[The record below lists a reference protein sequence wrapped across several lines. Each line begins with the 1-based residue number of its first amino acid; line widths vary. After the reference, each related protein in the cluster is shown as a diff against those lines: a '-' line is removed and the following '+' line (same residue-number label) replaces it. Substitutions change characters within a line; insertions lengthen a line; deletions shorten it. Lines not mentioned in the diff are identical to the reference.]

1 MFRYSIR
8 TLGCKANLYDSL
20 VLERELSELGGER
33 DDKNP
38 DLFLLNSC
46 TVTQSADSQCLYEVR
61 ALKKRSP
68 EAWTVVTG
76 CYAEVAEE
84 KIRASLGVDAVINN
98 RGKRG
103 LKKMVADRFGIALV
117 NDPSAAESD
126 LGAGIY
132 WGQLP
137 VFKGRV
143 RAFLKIQEGCNDFC
157 TYCII
162 PYARG
167 KSRSVRPGPLIAEAQ
182 RLADAG
188 VRELVLTGVNI
199 ADYGLDHGSD
209 PRTSFDDLV
218 EALLERTTMPRIR
231 LSSLDP
237 SEISDRLL
245 SMMTAGGRL
254 MPHFHVSLQSAVSR
268 VLRAMKRAYRAED
281 VEAALERIHAR
292 SSGIFVG
299 MDVIAGFASET
310 DEEHREGL
318 RRLERLPWTRLHV
331 FPYSERGG
339 TPAARIP
346 GAVEPR
352 ARFERARE
360 LLELSRVRHEA
371 FVKRYVGKRVDG
383 VLFESAFEAGGDH
396 FVAGHSPNYLRVMA
410 RMPSRTEE
418 EARSRSNTIASVR
431 ALGALPKPEQ
441 DWTLE
446 AAIENAVFDA
456 GEAGHA

>member
-1 MFRYSIR
+1 MTGTATFRYSIR

-46 TVTQSADSQCLYEVR
+46 TVTHSADSQCLYEVR

-68 EAWTVVTG
+68 DAWTVVTG

-84 KIRASLGVDAVINN
+84 KIRKSFGVDTVINN
-98 RGKRG
+98 RGKRA
-103 LKKMVADRFGIALV
+103 LKKMVADHYGIRLEHA
-117 NDPSAAESD
+117 DAENASD
-126 LGAGIY
+126 LGADIY

-143 RAFLKIQEGCNDFC
+143 RAFLKIQEGCNDYC

-167 KSRSVRPGPLIAEAQ
+167 KSRSVRLEPLLAEVQ
-182 RLADAG
+182 
-188 VRELVLTGVNI
+188 
-199 ADYGLDHGSD
+199 
-209 PRTSFDDLV
+209 
-218 EALLERTTMPRIR
+218 RIR

-237 SEISDRLL
+237 SEISERLL
-245 SMMTAGGRL
+245 AMMVPGGRL
-254 MPHFHVSLQSAVSR
+254 MPHVHVSLQSAVSR
-268 VLRAMKRAYRAED
+268 VLRAMKRTYREED
-281 VEAALERIHAR
+281 VETTLERVHAR
-292 SSGIFVG
+292 NPEIFVG

-310 DEEHREGL
+310 EEEHRDGL

-331 FPYSERGG
+331 FPYSEREG
-339 TPAARIP
+339 TPAVRIP

-352 ARFERARE
+352 VRFDRARE
-360 LLELSRVRHEA
+360 LMELSRSRHEA
-371 FVKRYVGKRVDG
+371 FVKGHIGKRIDG
-383 VLFESAFEAGGDH
+383 VLLESAFEAGGDH
-396 FVAGHSPNYLRVMA
+396 FVSGHSPNYLRVMA
-410 RMPSRTEE
+410 RMPSRTAE
-418 EARSRSNTIASVR
+418 EAKSYSNRIASMR
-431 ALGALPKPEQ
+431 TAGAVPKPEQ

-446 AAIENAVFDA
+446 ATLVGENDV
-456 GEAGHA
+456 